1 MLRQTLFILSV
12 STLFLYAEEHT
23 DNTNIFNKLINNI
36 SDTANSKL
44 PDEIKLQKIQQYVSE
59 LKLTKKKK
67 DTNKKS
73 LYDLE
78 AFQFNLMSHHDNYL
92 LFGGHSSSNIIQK
105 HWNSDGER
113 DYDRDYQRD
122 ANEAQFQLSL
132 KVPLIMNMFNTS
144 ADLYVAYT
152 QNSYW
157 QVYDTEHSRPFRE
170 TNYMP
175 ELFIEWQPQMD
186 LGWTILDKT
195 SLSVIHQSNGQD
207 IGYSRSW
214 NRTEFM
220 AQFKNENITYGF
232 NIWDRWDEDT
242 KSTLSDTN
250 GDDNPDLEDY
260 IGKQKIFAKYQYK
273 HYGLSIEHQN
283 DILNYDIHKGN
294 TKFDIILPTPG
305 DNFDLFIRYFYGYG
319 ESLIDYDV
327 KIRRLS
333 LGVKIHD
340 WY

>member
-1 MLRQTLFILSV
+1 MLKKALVVLLCITPFLFGSNYIDNTTLFNNLVKNI
-12 STLFLYAEEHT
+12 T
-23 DNTNIFNKLINNI
+23 DTK
-36 SDTANSKL
+36 NSKL

-59 LKLTKKKK
+59 LKLAKKKK
-67 DTNKKS
+67 DNNKKS

-78 AFQFNLMSHHDNYL
+78 AFNFNLMSHHDNYL
-92 LFGGHSSSNIIQK
+92 LFGGHSSSNIMQK
-105 HWNSDGER
+105 HWNSNGQRDYTRDYER
-113 DYDRDYQRD
+113 DT
-122 ANEAQFQLSL
+122 NEAQFQLSL
-132 KVPLIMNMFNTS
+132 KVPLVINMFNTT
-144 ADLYVAYT
+144 ADLFVAYT

-157 QVYDTEHSRPFRE
+157 QVYDKEHSSPFRE

-175 ELFIEWQPQMD
+175 ELFVEWQPQMD
-186 LGWTILDKT
+186 FGWTTLDKAR
-195 SLSVIHQSNGQD
+195 LSFIHQSNGQD

-220 AQFKNENITYGF
+220 AKFKTNNLVYGF
-232 NIWDRWDEDT
+232 NIWDRWSEDEKETSSDT
-242 KSTLSDTN
+242 K

-260 IGKQKIFAKYQYK
+260 IGKQNIFAQYQYNN
-273 HYGLSIEHQN
+273 YGFSIKHQN
-283 DILNYDIHKGN
+283 NILNYNIHKGN
-294 TKFDIILPTPG
+294 TKFDIILPTPS

-333 LGVKIHD
+333 LGVKIHE